1 MKWSEIRKAY
11 PDQWLVV
18 EALQAHTTPKNR
30 RCLDNIAVVD
40 YCADGSAAL
49 ESYRRLHHLYPS
61 REFYY
66 VHTSRDDLDIREQ
79 RWLGIRRGYA
89 HRVEG

>member
-1 MKWSEIRKAY
+1 
-11 PDQWLVV
+11 
-18 EALQAHTTPKNR
+18 
-30 RCLDNIAVVD
+30 
-40 YCADGSAAL
+40 L